1 VRALLVAAV
10 LAVAALA
17 PAAAHAAPQVRDAT
31 PRDEAA
37 HPGPGERTEWWF
49 VSALDPGSGLAVA
62 AALGTEFPGTPPATV
77 VFLYLPDG
85 AVHTVGALRAAGP
98 PSTER
103 VDVRLDP
110 DRLWSPAPGV
120 YRVRIDIP
128 DGFPL
133 HGPAPG
139 PVALDLTLRA
149 TAPGFTAGPLALPD
163 GQDLSWVVAAP
174 TARVTGTVRVDDETF
189 RLRDAPGY
197 HDHNFGRFDLA
208 DEAHGGWDWSQVHL
222 PAGRSLVTGIVR
234 PSDPALRDGTA
245 VLSGPGGRLA
255 TARAR
260 SVGVARADWDR
271 VGPYHYPRAVTLRAR
286 MSGGWTAVVR
296 YRARRALPLSFS
308 RDGSSALVEVE
319 ARAAGELRRGGRV
332 VSRWRDAPGFYEYES
347 TAVTRQRD
355 AVPGSPAWAG
365 RLCAGAAAALRAAA
379 G

>member
-1 VRALLVAAV
+1 MALLVAVALVPATAV
-10 LAVAALA
+10 
-17 PAAAHAAPQVRDAT
+17 AAPQVRDLT

-62 AALGTEFPGTPPATV
+62 AALGTEFPGAPPATV

-85 AVHTVGALRAAGP
+85 AVHTVGALRSAGP
-98 PSTER
+98 PSTDR

-110 DRLWSPAPGV
+110 DRLWSPEPGV
-120 YRVRIDIP
+120 YRLRVDIP

-133 HGPAPG
+133 HGEAPG

-149 TAPGFTAGPLALPD
+149 ATPGFTAGPLALPD
-163 GQDLSWVVAAP
+163 GQDLSWTVSAP
-174 TARVTGTVRVDDETF
+174 TARVNGTVRVDGETF

-197 HDHNFGRFDLA
+197 HDHNYGRFDLG
-208 DEAHGGWDWSQVHL
+208 DEAHGGWDWSQAHL

-245 VLSGPGGRLA
+245 VLSGPAGRLA

-260 SVGVARADWDR
+260 SVAVARGDWDR
-271 VGPYHYPRAVTLRAR
+271 VGLYHYPRAVTLRAR
-286 MSGGWTAVVR
+286 MTGGWTAVVR

-319 ARAAGELRRGGRV
+319 ARADGELLRAGRV

-355 AVPGSPAWAG
+355 AVPGSAAWAG
-365 RLCAGAAAALRAAA
+365 RLCTEASVRVRAAVGDPGA